1 MLNEE
6 KIGDTS
12 PETESNDDLNCNF
25 EEVFSSISTLRNQL
39 TIMQQKLKI
48 LEKNVKKEVKQLKKE
63 ISKKRGAKGKPKS
76 GFAKPTNVSNKLC
89 EFMIKPSGTEIART
103 EVTKYL
109 IKYIQTNNLQN
120 PENKQI
126 ITPDD
131 KLKQLLGITEKDE
144 LTYFNLQKYM
154 NQHFEDKGK

>member
-1 MLNEE
+1 MLSEE
-6 KIGDTS
+6 KILDAS
-12 PETESNDDLNCNF
+12 PVSESNEDLNGHF
-25 EEVFSSISTLRNQL
+25 EDVFSSISTLRNQL
-39 TIMQQKLKI
+39 TIMQQKLKT

-63 ISKKRGAKGKPKS
+63 ISKKRGNKSKAKS

-89 EFMIKPSGTEIART
+89 EFMTKPTGTEIART

-109 IKYIQTNNLQN
+109 IQYIQTNNLQN
-120 PENKQI
+120 PENKKI

-131 KLKQLLGITEKDE
+131 NLKNLLGINEGDE

-154 NQHFEDKGK
+154 NQHFEVKK